1 MKNILIFYFL
11 VGVGWGIEGVEMD
24 GDSPEGTAALPT
36 PAASLA
42 SQVQGP
48 SIHLATLL

>member
-11 VGVGWGIEGVEMD
+11 VGVGWGMEGVGMD
-24 GDSPEGTAALPT
+24 GDSPEGTTT

-42 SQVQGP
+42 SQVQG
-48 SIHLATLL
+48 SLIYFATLL